1 MDRKQLKEL
10 LQPFRQKCAEQGKP
24 LTDICIVEAFP
35 GDSST
40 SYIVQVKA
48 DWIDGT
54 SCADAIDFLFDILW
68 DTTEEEIR
76 KKIFSIQ
83 VLNSK
88 DVLHC
93 SADSPTN

>member
-1 MDRKQLKEL
+1 MDKKQLRQL
-10 LQPFRQKCAEQGKP
+10 LQPFRQKCIEQRKP

-35 GDSST
+35 GDSSS

-54 SCADAIDFLFDILW
+54 SYADAIDFLFDILW
-68 DTTEEEIR
+68 DTTEEEVR

-83 VLNSK
+83 VLKSK
-88 DVLHC
+88 DVLH
-93 SADSPTN
+93 